1 MILVPFN
8 SARAFV
14 ALGSQVVVRVPNTFA
29 VDGLL
34 QFGPVA
40 NSGRGEK
47 KKDEDSSDGP
57 LFIVDT
63 T

>member
-1 MILVPFN
+1 MDLVPFN

-14 ALGSQVVVRVPNTFA
+14 ALGSRVVVGIPNTFA
-29 VDGLL
+29 INGLL

-40 NSGRGEK
+40 NSGRSGK
-47 KKDEDSSDGP
+47 KGRFFRGP
-57 LFIVDT
+57 SFIVDT

>member
-14 ALGSQVVVRVPNTFA
+14 ALGSRLVVRIPNSFV

-34 QFGPVA
+34 QFGPVV
-40 NSGRGEK
+40 NRGRSK
-47 KKDEDSSDGP
+47 KKEECSSDDP
-57 LFIVDT
+57 LL
-63 T
+63 